1 MLMTER
7 ITYRVN
13 EVLAL
18 TGLSR
23 STLYRLVARGELPL
37 VKVCGRT
44 LIARDDLEAM
54 LARMRQPA
62 ATPPAWRAVPTP
74 LRRSRPMPA

>member
-1 MLMTER
+1 MQER

-23 STLYRLVARGELPL
+23 STLYRLVAQGELPL

-54 LARMRQPA
+54 VQRMRRSGPVGPGRPA
-62 ATPPAWRAVPTP
+62 SGRT
-74 LRRSRPMPA
+74 RPMPA

>member
-1 MLMTER
+1 MQER
-7 ITYRVN
+7 MTYRVN
-13 EVLAL
+13 EVLAM

-23 STLYRLVARGELPL
+23 STLYRLVAQGELPL

-54 LARMRQPA
+54 VQRMR
-62 ATPPAWRAVPTP
+62 RVPV
-74 LRRSRPMPA
+74 LASVARRPSGRTRPMPA